1 MRPAMSRP
9 KSLLERLPAVRGR
22 LSEGASLAKVTWF
35 RVGGPAE
42 VLFKPADVADLQSFL
57 AGCPEDVPV
66 TVLGVGSN
74 LLVRDGGIPGVVIRL
89 GRAFAEIRTEG
100 THVFAGAASLDLN
113 VALAARAAGIAGLEF
128 LSGIPGTVGGACRM
142 NAGAYG
148 SELAAV
154 FESATALDRK
164 GEMHRLSKTDMGFT
178 YRHSA
183 VPADWIFCG
192 AELIGSAG
200 DPAQIQQRLNEIQS
214 AREESQPVRARTG
227 GSTFVNPTG
236 HKAWQLVDQAGCR
249 GLTLGG
255 AMVSEK
261 HCNFLINTGNA
272 TAAEIEAL
280 GEMVRK
286 RVMEKSG
293 IELAW
298 EIKRIGVPA
307 NSAQA
312 IAAKSE
318 A

>member
-1 MRPAMSRP
+1 MTRQQ
-9 KSLLERLPAVRGR
+9 SLLERLPAVRGR

-42 VLFKPADVADLQSFL
+42 VQFKPADVADLQSFL
-57 AGCPEDVPV
+57 AGCPADIGV

-100 THVFAGAASLDLN
+100 QRIYAGAAVLDLN
-113 VALAARAAGIAGLEF
+113 VALAARAAGIAGVEF
-128 LSGIPGTVGGACRM
+128 LSGIPGTMGGACRM

-148 SELAAV
+148 SDLSEV
-154 FESATALDRK
+154 FVAATAVDRK
-164 GEMHRLSKTDMGFT
+164 GNLHRLDKQAMGFT

-183 VPADWIFCG
+183 VPDDWIFCG
-192 AELIGSAG
+192 AELAG
-200 DPAQIQQRLNEIQS
+200 HVGNPADIQQRLNEIQA

-236 HKAWQLVDQAGCR
+236 GKAWQLVDQAGCR
-249 GLTLGG
+249 GLTVGG

-261 HCNFLINTGNA
+261 HCNFLINTGAA
-272 TAAEIEAL
+272 TAADIETL
-280 GEMVRK
+280 GETVRR
-286 RVMEKSG
+286 RVKESSG
-293 IELAW
+293 VDLAW

-307 NSAQA
+307 DSPLA
-312 IAAKSE
+312 IAPKSE